1 MLRSGAKRFISPPVR
16 RTLRQHNL
24 GTEGWNRTNVE
35 GFKDL
40 RPPTERPRHGTPGWT
55 RTSVS
60 RFRRAVPKSPRPQ
73 ARSQL
78 EMLGTGVEDRT
89 LLHLF
94 VGAGLSTRK
103 RPRHILAVGA
113 GLEPAHE
120 LVNSQSPYH
129 LATPQNWSGTSDLNR
144 DSLGPR
150 PSGLIRFPSPRM
162 SKIWSERLES
172 NQRPRAS
179 ETRALIQLSYAH
191 KNTGTGG
198 RGRTGISSLGPKCSI
213 R

>member
-1 MLRSGAKRFISPPVR
+1 VH
-16 RTLRQHNL
+16 RTPRQHNL

-35 GFKDL
+35 GSKDL
-40 RPPTERPRHGTPGWT
+40 RPAIERPRHGTPGWT
-55 RTSVS
+55 RTSVY
-60 RFRRAVPKSPRPQ
+60 RFRRAMPESPRPQ
-73 ARSQL
+73 ARSQFECWYRGRGSNSTAPL
-78 EMLGTGVEDRT
+78 CRR
-89 LLHLF
+89 
-94 VGAGLSTRK
+94 GALNQK
-103 RPRHILAVGA
+103 
-113 GLEPAHE
+113 
-120 LVNSQSPYH
+120 
-129 LATPQNWSGTSDLNR
+129 ATPAYWLWGQDSNLRMNWLTASRLTTWLPHKTWSGTSDLNR

>member
-1 MLRSGAKRFISPPVR
+1 M
-16 RTLRQHNL
+16 
-24 GTEGWNRTNVE
+24 
-35 GFKDL
+35 
-40 RPPTERPRHGTPGWT
+40 ER
-55 RTSVS
+55 VY
-60 RFRRAVPKSPRPQ
+60 RFRRAMPESPRPQ
-73 ARSQL
+73 ARSQFDCWYRGRGSNSTAPL
-78 EMLGTGVEDRT
+78 CRR
-89 LLHLF
+89 
-94 VGAGLSTRK
+94 GALNQKAT
-103 RPRHILAVGA
+103 PAFLAVGA
-113 GLEPAHE
+113 GFEPAHK
-120 LVNSQSPYH
+120 LGNTQLPYR
-129 LATPQNWSGTSDLNR
+129 LATPKNWSGTSDLNR

-213 R
+213 P

>member
-1 MLRSGAKRFISPPVR
+1 VH
-16 RTLRQHNL
+16 RTPRQHNL
-24 GTEGWNRTNVE
+24 GAEGWNRTNVE
-35 GFKDL
+35 GSKDL
-40 RPPTERPRHGTPGWT
+40 RPAIERPRHGTPGWT
-55 RTSVS
+55 RTSVY
-60 RFRRAVPKSPRPQ
+60 RFRRAMPESPRPQ
-73 ARSQL
+73 ARSQFECWYRGRGSNSTAPL
-78 EMLGTGVEDRT
+78 CRR
-89 LLHLF
+89 
-94 VGAGLSTRK
+94 GALNQK
-103 RPRHILAVGA
+103 
-113 GLEPAHE
+113 
-120 LVNSQSPYH
+120 
-129 LATPQNWSGTSDLNR
+129 ATPAYWLWGQDSNLRMNWLTASRLTTWLPHKTWSGTSDLNR

-198 RGRTGISSLGPKCSI
+198 RGRTGISSLGPKCSL